1 VNVVLALTQMKKFTN
16 HIDHVTWI
24 SSLENIAMNV
34 AALERITEAKF
45 TRFDRHDMGF
55 VMYLSWEAG
64 LEVVAP
70 MTNRTDFNQALHEH
84 LRTRGEGVLGVV
96 FGVRDLEQ
104 HKARLESL
112 GMWVGPLMDD
122 HPDSPW
128 HHKLVLRERM
138 APPVMNSW
146 FVLGDI
152 DYADD
157 VIPFGDA

>member
-1 VNVVLALTQMKKFTN
+1 MKKFTN

-24 SSLENIAMNV
+24 SHFQNIEKNV
-34 AALERITEAKF
+34 AALEKLTEAKLV
-45 TRFDRHDMGF
+45 RFDRNDMGF

-70 MTNRTDFNQALHEH
+70 LPERSAFNQALYERLQTH
-84 LRTRGEGVLGVV
+84 GEGILGVV
-96 FGVRDLEQ
+96 FGVRDLEK
-104 HKARLESL
+104 HKARLETL
-112 GMWVGPLMDD
+112 GMAVGPLMDD

-128 HHKLVLRERM
+128 HHQLVLRERM
-138 APPVMNSW
+138 APPVMNGW

-152 DYADD
+152 DYADN

>member
-1 VNVVLALTQMKKFTN
+1 MKKFAN

-24 SSLENIAMNV
+24 SHLENIEKNV
-34 AALERITEAKF
+34 ASLEKLTQAKLV
-45 TRFDRHDMGF
+45 RFDRKDMGF

-70 MTNRTDFNQALHEH
+70 LPERSAFNQALHER
-84 LRTRGEGVLGVV
+84 LRTHGEGIVGVV
-96 FGVRDLEQ
+96 FGVRDLEK

-112 GMWVGPLMDD
+112 GMTLGPLMDD

-138 APPVMNSW
+138 APPVMNDW

-157 VIPFGDA
+157 VIPFEDA